1 MNISDKSR
9 QELFKLSKSD
19 ILKKDINTVNRQK
32 HNPFLKNGRVDIDAY
47 IEFVSLYNEF
57 INHKPKPFVPM
68 IDKFMKL

>member
-9 QELFKLSKSD
+9 QELFKLSQSD
-19 ILKKDINTVNRQK
+19 ILKKDMNTINRQK
-32 HNPFLKNGRVDIDAY
+32 HNPFIKNSRVDIDAY
-47 IEFVSLYNEF
+47 IEFVTFYNEF